1 VPTNIVSELPPF
13 DTGRFEGAEFHM
25 VRGDARLVVHV
36 AEEPD
41 VVVTF
46 QRVRWHEF
54 TALYNCSPEQ
64 VSTSYFKLTE
74 VESSQPLAKYVASDR
89 ASARAYSEL
98 HHFRIFLDEHGCHE
112 VFAQS
117 AALEGR
123 PTLRS
128 GQSPN
133 TSLER
138 TRDR

>member
-1 VPTNIVSELPPF
+1 MPAIIVSELPPF
-13 DTGRFEGAEFHM
+13 DTGQFEGAEFHM
-25 VRGDARLVVHV
+25 VGGDARLIVHV
-36 AEEPD
+36 AKEPD

-46 QRVRWHEF
+46 KRVRWHEF

-74 VESSQPLAKYVASDR
+74 VQSSGSLAAYVASDR
-89 ASARAYSEL
+89 ASAKAYSEL
-98 HHFRIFLDEHGCHE
+98 HHYRIFLDEHGCHE
-112 VFAQS
+112 LFAQS

-128 GQSPN
+128 GKSPN

-138 TRDR
+138 TREG

>member
-1 VPTNIVSELPPF
+1 MPTIVVSELPSF
-13 DTGRFEGAEFHM
+13 DTGQFEGAEFHM
-25 VRGDARLVVHV
+25 VRGEGQLVVHV
-36 AEEPD
+36 AGEPD

-46 QRVRWHEF
+46 KRIRWHEF

-74 VESSQPLAKYVASDR
+74 VESSLSLAQYVANDQ
-89 ASARAYSEL
+89 ASAKAYSEL
-98 HHFRIFLDEHGCHE
+98 HHYRIFLDEHGCHE
-112 VFAQS
+112 AFAQS
-117 AALEGR
+117 AALDRR

-133 TSLER
+133 PSLER

>member
-1 VPTNIVSELPPF
+1 VPTIIVAEFPPF
-13 DTGRFEGAEFHM
+13 DTDQFEGAEFHM
-25 VRGDARLVVHV
+25 FRGDAQLVVHV

-46 QRVRWHEF
+46 RRVRWHEF

-64 VSTSYFKLTE
+64 ISSSYFKLAE
-74 VESSQPLAKYVASDR
+74 VESSRPLAKYVASDR
-89 ASARAYSEL
+89 ASTKAYSEL
-98 HHFRIFLDEHGCHE
+98 HHYRIFLDEHGCHE

-123 PTLRS
+123 RALRS

-138 TRDR
+138 TRER